1 MGARR
6 SSYGSVCDGEN
17 RTIFWPEPFWPFG
30 LWHTAS
36 PSFPPFRP
44 LSLFLAKAS
53 IPYLWGFYLL
63 ISYFSA
69 LAGRTTMCQCQKCRK
84 VGSFTSFGTGFL
96 TISRAASRDIAG
108 GVT

>member
-1 MGARR
+1 VGARQ
-6 SSYGSVCDGEN
+6 SSCGSVRDGEN
-17 RTIFWPEPFWPFG
+17 RTNFWLKPFWPFG

-36 PSFPPFRP
+36 PSFPPFSP
-44 LSLFLAKAS
+44 LSLFIAKAS

-84 VGSFTSFGTGFL
+84 VGSSTRFGTGFL
-96 TISRAASRDIAG
+96 IISRAASRDIAG

>member
-1 MGARR
+1 MDARR
-6 SSYGSVCDGEN
+6 SSYGSVRDGEN

-36 PSFPPFRP
+36 PSFPPFSP

-53 IPYLWGFYLL
+53 ILY
-63 ISYFSA
+63 
-69 LAGRTTMCQCQKCRK
+69 QCQKCRK